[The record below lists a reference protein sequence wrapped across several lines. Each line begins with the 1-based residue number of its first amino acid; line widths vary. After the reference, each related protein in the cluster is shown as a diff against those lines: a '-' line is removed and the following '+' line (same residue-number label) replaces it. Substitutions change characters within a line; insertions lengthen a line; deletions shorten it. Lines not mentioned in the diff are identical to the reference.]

1 MVNVEFSITDF
12 GLGASISGTWRKL
25 LLFLPAP
32 TLGLC
37 RVGTG
42 RASSSATGTWAI
54 TIIIIIINII
64 IIIITMIT
72 WGEPNT
78 VVIPY
83 NISWN
88 TRLRTP
94 RMARTPY
101 SFFLDLQA

>member
-1 MVNVEFSITDF
+1 MWNALECSITDF

-42 RASSSATGTWAI
+42 RASSSATGTWASHHI
-54 TIIIIIINII
+54 TIIIIII
-64 IIIITMIT
+64 IIITIIIT

-83 NISWN
+83 NIS
-88 TRLRTP
+88 
-94 RMARTPY
+94 
-101 SFFLDLQA
+101 

>member
-1 MVNVEFSITDF
+1 MVNVDFSITDF

-54 TIIIIIINII
+54 TIIIIIIIK
-64 IIIITMIT
+64 ITMIT

-101 SFFLDLQA
+101 SFFFDLQA